1 MGMICMKNSKIIDIF
16 KDGNMVIPIYLL
28 KHYKDLKLEFNEFIF
43 MMYLYNLGNHVLFN
57 PKKISDDLNIDL
69 AVVMEYISS
78 LTDKGFITVDV
89 LKNEKGLMEE
99 VLIID
104 PFFNKLS
111 LMTIED
117 ISKNS
122 GNDESDIFDIIQ
134 KEFGR
139 TLSTMEI
146 EIIKAWLEN
155 NISEELI
162 KEALKEAVFNGV
174 SNLRYIDKILYE
186 WGKLNIVDAKGVEEL
201 KKKHKAKQEHD
212 SEIDIDIVDWNWFD
226 EDE

>member
-1 MGMICMKNSKIIDIF
+1 MKNSMLIDIF

-28 KHYKDLKLEFNEFIF
+28 KRYKDLKLEFNEFIF
-43 MMYLYNLGNHVLFN
+43 MMYLYNLGNNILFDPN
-57 PKKISDDLNIDL
+57 KISSDINIDL
-69 AVVMEYISS
+69 NDVMTYIGK
-78 LTDKGFITVDV
+78 LTDKGFIKVDV
-89 LKNEKGLMEE
+89 IKNDKGLMEE
-99 VLIID
+99 VLILDDFYNKISLLTID
-104 PFFNKLS
+104 DINKRS
-111 LMTIED
+111 D
-117 ISKNS
+117 N
-122 GNDESDIFDIIQ
+122 NDSDIFDVIQ

-186 WGKLNIVDAKGVEEL
+186 WGKAKIKDVKGVEAL
-201 KKKHKAKQEHD
+201 RKKRNTKQEQD
-212 SEIDIDIVDWNWFD
+212 TDIDIEIVDWNWFD

>member
-1 MGMICMKNSKIIDIF
+1 M
-16 KDGNMVIPIYLL
+16 
-28 KHYKDLKLEFNEFIF
+28 
-43 MMYLYNLGNHVLFN
+43 LFN

>member
-1 MGMICMKNSKIIDIF
+1 MKNSKIIDIF

-28 KHYKDLKLEFNEFIF
+28 KHYKDLKLELNEFIF

>member
-1 MGMICMKNSKIIDIF
+1 MKNSKLIDIF
-16 KDGNMVIPIYLL
+16 KDGNIVIPIYLL

-43 MMYLYNLGNHVLFN
+43 MMYLYNLGNNILFD
-57 PKKISDDLNIDL
+57 PKKIAEDINIDL
-69 AVVMEYISS
+69 SSTMNYIGI
-78 LTDKGFITVDV
+78 LTDKGFIKVDV

-99 VLIID
+99 YLILD
-104 PFFNKLS
+104 DFFNKIS
-111 LMTIED
+111 LMTI
-117 ISKNS
+117 
-122 GNDESDIFDIIQ
+122 DEINKSSSSECSDIFDVIQ

-155 NISEELI
+155 NISEDLI
-162 KEALKEAVFNGV
+162 KEALKEAIFNGV

-186 WGKLNIVDAKGVEEL
+186 WGKSNITDVKGVEAL
-201 KKKHKAKQEHD
+201 RKKRNIKQEHD